1 MPFLNLGYSKSVS
14 GLDQVKSNTNVKQD
28 TKQQPINMFALNLC
42 FGKDG
47 TCTNPAISGTNR
59 CKSCTTIT
67 TITTTTTTTGVKQ
80 VTNAQTINNKT
91 SALDVL
97 RKMGNSIPSY
107 CDRCQTVGMFGMK
120 CCCGDYYMP
129 K

>member
-1 MPFLNLGYSKSVS
+1 MFALNLCYGNDASCVNPAISGTNRCKSC
-14 GLDQVKSNTNVKQD
+14 TNDRPIRPD
-28 TKQQPINMFALNLC
+28 TKPQPVSMFALNLC

-59 CKSCTTIT
+59 CKSCSI
-67 TITTTTTTTGVKQ
+67 IKQ
-80 VTNAQTINNKT
+80 ETKPQSSIDRTA

-107 CDRCQTVGMFGMK
+107 CEHCNTVGMFGMK
-120 CCCGDYYMP
+120 CCCGGYFMP